1 MSASAASGGEEWI
14 TPGMCSICFGNSAAV
29 ILSILLQ
36 LPSVEWTE
44 GERQVDEMK
53 RLTHLEDS
61 CSYIHAHMLYV

>member
-1 MSASAASGGEEWI
+1 MNASAASGGERNGL

-36 LPSVEWTE
+36 LPSVEWRE
-44 GERQVDEMK
+44 GECQVDQMK

-61 CSYIHAHMLYV
+61 CSYIHAHML